1 LLHMVAHFS
10 ILIPVALAI
19 SVAPL
24 MTKSFSDLN
33 PAFCRQI
40 LVAGPM
46 SSRTLR
52 SSSEESA
59 LLLPNPAYYN
69 YQLTT

>member
-1 LLHMVAHFS
+1 
-10 ILIPVALAI
+10 
-19 SVAPL
+19 
-24 MTKSFSDLN
+24 
-33 PAFCRQI
+33 
-40 LVAGPM
+40 M